1 MLNPEKKAGMYYILY
16 FCMKGQKVNISV
28 AKNYFAL
35 ITSLQ
40 LRTSKARIY
49 KGPWPDMCF
58 VTRAFLSWPLC
69 TCRGTMFEPE
79 LFTNSNLIKQKKLFS
94 VLNQSEIVWPI
105 LVAHSHIFF
114 HNTGELRNR
123 MQRLVYRLVLLPN
136 NSAAFSW
143 TIGKNCFL
151 QLPAIIYSSFCPIVS
166 NTPPV
171 TSRTDGEP
179 KLHGEMLLGTGTNGS
194 T

>member
-94 VLNQSEIVWPI
+94 VLNQSEIV
-105 LVAHSHIFF
+105 
-114 HNTGELRNR
+114 
-123 MQRLVYRLVLLPN
+123 
-136 NSAAFSW
+136 
-143 TIGKNCFL
+143 
-151 QLPAIIYSSFCPIVS
+151 
-166 NTPPV
+166 
-171 TSRTDGEP
+171 
-179 KLHGEMLLGTGTNGS
+179 
-194 T
+194 